1 MTISPFIDGMPVSG
15 VGNVPQMSQN
25 KNDKG
30 DASFKDLMD
39 TVTQTGNA
47 PDVSKTETFKQVQD
61 ATEPAKTS
69 DDKTADTSDNVK
81 NEVKSETSG
90 NDTDSKLNTDK
101 NDSLSNHK
109 DVNDTG
115 NENVVSELK
124 DKILNEA
131 AKKLGINVEEL
142 TEILANLGITAADLL
157 NTDNISL
164 LVSEVV
170 GEGDMVSL
178 ITDENALSLV
188 NELNTL
194 IADIVTEVSDESGI
208 PVPELTEMA
217 EVPEITE
224 EIPVITDTDDEP
236 VVQISEEPVKAETVK
251 TTDAKDRPV
260 SEQTRTTQGV
270 ADTRVN
276 DNTQVSANNNNDT
289 NNGQFTDRKSETGRD
304 NTENGQSLFSQVA
317 DTNEFSVNDI
327 QKPEDIFPQSMVDTE
342 EIINQVKDQIKAN
355 VTGEMTSLEMQ
366 LNPENLGT
374 VNLSVASRGGNVT
387 AQLHVQNDTVLQAL
401 EAQIAQIRESL
412 EAQGV
417 KINAIE
423 VAVSS
428 HGFEQNLE
436 QGNDSNEQQEDAAE
450 ALRKATRKLNLNG
463 GLTDEIIEEL
473 DEAEMISAEMMAADG
488 NSMDYKV

>member
-47 PDVSKTETFKQVQD
+47 PDVSRTETFKQVQD

-69 DDKTADTSDNVK
+69 DDKTADTST
-81 NEVKSETSG
+81 EVKSETSKS
-90 NDTDSKLNTDK
+90 DTDSKLNTDK

-109 DVNDTG
+109 DVNDTE

-178 ITDENALSLV
+178 ITDENALALV

-194 IADIVTEVSDESGI
+194 IADIVTEASDESGI
-208 PVPELTEMA
+208 PVPMLTEM
-217 EVPEITE
+217 VQTPEITE
-224 EIPVITDTDDEP
+224 EIPVITDTDEKP
-236 VVQISEEPVKAETVK
+236 VIEIGQEPVKAETVK
-251 TTDAKDRPV
+251 ALDVKDRPV
-260 SEQTRTTQGV
+260 AETTRTSTAV
-270 ADTRVN
+270 PETKTN
-276 DNTQVSANNNNDT
+276 DNVQVSANNDNDT
-289 NNGQFTDRKSETGRD
+289 NSGQFTEKRSETGRD
-304 NTENGQSLFSQVA
+304 NAENSQPLFSQVA
-317 DTNEFSVNDI
+317 DTNEFNVNDI
-327 QKPEDIFPQSMVDTE
+327 QKPEAVFPGSMVDTE

-436 QGNDSNEQQEDAAE
+436 QGNDSNDQQEDATE

-473 DEAEMISAEMMAADG
+473 DEAEMISAQMMAADG